1 MPAFDVARRWKGR
14 VVLDRT
20 GDKLGPVLDVF
31 YDAENDEPGWVLLG
45 VAGTGAGTSLVPVA
59 KAIEHGNDLRVPYD
73 RAFVEGAPGME
84 PGGRLWPQEEAEL
97 YAYYGLPYTGASL
110 IDLDEEDEED
120 AEDPLGVPRTPPAGP
135 LRR

>member
-14 VVLDRT
+14 VVLDRV
-20 GDKLGPVLDVF
+20 GIKLGSVLDVF

-45 VAGTGAGTSLVPVA
+45 TDGDAGTRLVPVA
-59 KAIEHGNDLRVPYD
+59 EAIEHDNELRVPYD
-73 RAFVEGAPGME
+73 RAFVLGAPGLE

-110 IDLDEEDEED
+110 ADLDEEDEED
-120 AEDPLGVPRTPPAGP
+120 EDDEVAQLRGLPPG
-135 LRR
+135 R

>member
-1 MPAFDVARRWKGR
+1 MPAFDVARRWRGR

-20 GDKLGPVLDVF
+20 GEKLGTVLDVF

-45 VAGTGAGTSLVPVA
+45 APGAGDRTRLVPVA
-59 KAIEHGNDLRVPYD
+59 DAVEHGNELRVPYD
-73 RAFVEGAPGME
+73 RAFVEAAPGME

-110 IDLDEEDEED
+110 ADLDEEDEDED
-120 AEDPLGVPRTPPAGP
+120 DAVAGLRGLPPGV
-135 LRR
+135 

>member
-20 GDKLGPVLDVF
+20 GDKLGSVLDVF

-45 VAGTGAGTSLVPVA
+45 TGGSDAGTRLVPVA
-59 KAIEHGNDLRVPYD
+59 EAVEHGNELRVPYD

-97 YAYYGLPYTGASL
+97 YAYYGLAYTGASL
-110 IDLDEEDEED
+110 VDLDEEDEED
-120 AEDPLGVPRTPPAGP
+120 PAAVVAQIRGLPPE
-135 LRR
+135 L

>member
-14 VVLDRT
+14 VVLDQT

-31 YDAENDEPGWVLLG
+31 YDAENDEPGWVLIG
-45 VAGTGAGTSLVPVA
+45 TAGAAVTTRLVPVA
-59 KAIEHGNDLRVPYD
+59 RAVECGNELRVPYD
-73 RAFVEGAPGME
+73 RAFIEGAPGMD

-110 IDLDEEDEED
+110 VDLDEEDED
-120 AEDPLGVPRTPPAGP
+120 AAAAAVAQLRGWPPQA
-135 LRR
+135 